1 MKPLLKGIFPLGHI
15 RTSCAA
21 DVPTSTSFGLLQALG
36 EAGEARLLW
45 QVWCD
50 MSLLGCPTSGWKQES
65 FMLKPAL
72 NYNRD
77 LPGLMLSAAS
87 SSFGAQFPCVVQ

>member
-36 EAGEARLLW
+36 EAGEARLL
-45 QVWCD
+45 
-50 MSLLGCPTSGWKQES
+50 
-65 FMLKPAL
+65 
-72 NYNRD
+72 
-77 LPGLMLSAAS
+77 
-87 SSFGAQFPCVVQ
+87 